1 MTMLRTLLLL
11 CLSLSLFLPLHA
23 NDELPDTSALES
35 QLAELNSREALTQRQ
50 SSDKQA
56 LEKALSFAAELARN
70 EKNLAALNR
79 RLREAPAELKRLQ
92 QRLDNLTSPD
102 MAALQAQYQDQSVA
116 ELASE
121 LNSALKEMEQQQNA
135 LAEVT
140 SSLINFQTLPERA
153 QTILARDLN
162 RAEQVRQQ
170 LTSGDMRN
178 NSLPDSE
185 QAALTLE
192 LAALESRMELNRR
205 ELWSADSLQAL
216 NEIRQRLLEQENAFT
231 EQRLAL
237 LQDEINRKRRART
250 EQMIAEA
257 LGDLPEN
264 LSNSPALS
272 SALETN
278 RALADQ
284 LLDLIESTNQ
294 LIRDNVRIET
304 SLDRSRQTLRNLNE
318 QIELLQGSLLLSQI
332 IYSQQSALKQIEFV
346 EGLEQHISELRLQQF
361 RLREQYES
369 LRDPVALANK
379 LLADKNLEASAT
391 VTESLSRIFTIRRD
405 LITQLD
411 NEISRQMKL
420 AISVQLNQQQL
431 EAIHRTLRNTVREQS
446 FWMPSNRAI
455 NQEWLLA
462 LPAMLS
468 DQIRNLPLRPMAEEL
483 AGALVADVWLI
494 TPFVIVAA
502 LLALRRRSIKAALAR
517 LEEGIG
523 RVRQDSQ
530 KHTPLALLYSALLD
544 APMPLLLIGMAVVFH
559 GAEGSYQQ
567 VAAITLFR
575 LAAVWLAFALSHRLL
590 ASGGIGERHFG
601 WTRENLVPVRRRI
614 LAIGAVIVVLLP
626 VSSIG
631 EHLPEQIADD
641 HLGLLILTLTNLCL
655 AVLLYRLAMAWPFS
669 ARGDLLR
676 RMFAYGFASFPLL
689 LMALALSGYYYTS
702 IKVAGRLLDSFYLL
716 MFWVVLQATAIRGLS
731 VAARRL
737 AFSRALAKRAAQA
750 EAREAT
756 DAEGGEAIEE
766 PKLDVEQINQQSL
779 RLIRIGLFA
788 TFAAVLYLVW
798 SDLLGTFGY
807 MDNLVLWESVSGS
820 GDSLQITRTSLG
832 DLVSALVIIL
842 VATLLIRN
850 LPGLLEVLILSRLT
864 LAPGSGYTITTLL
877 KYATFSIAL
886 VAFLGSLGFE
896 WNKLQWLV
904 AALGVGLGFGLQ
916 EIFAN
921 FVSGL
926 IVLFERPIRIG
937 DTITIGNLSGTV
949 SKIRIRATTIID
961 FDRKEIIVPNKTFVT
976 DQLVNWSLTD
986 PITRITIKVG
996 FAYGSDLDKARQV
1009 LTQAGKENSRVM
1021 ADPEP
1026 QVLFMAFGASTLD
1039 HELRVHVKDLADR
1052 LLVTDELNRRVDQ
1065 LCKEH
1070 DLVIAFNQLDVHLIN
1085 NNGDSACI
1093 STETKPDPS
1102 V

>member
-1 MTMLRTLLLL
+1 MTMLRTLLL
-11 CLSLSLFLPLHA
+11 CLSLSLSLPLHA
-23 NDELPDTSALES
+23 SNELPDTTALES
-35 QLAELNSREALTQRQ
+35 QLDELNSREALTQRQ
-50 SSDKQA
+50 AADKQA
-56 LEKALSFAAELARN
+56 LEKALGFVTELDRN
-70 EKNLAALNR
+70 KDSLAALNQ
-79 RLREAPAELKRLQ
+79 RLREAPAERRRLQ
-92 QRLDNLTSPD
+92 QRLDTLTAPD
-102 MAALQAQYQDQSVA
+102 MAALEAQYQNQPIA

-121 LNSALKEMEQQQNA
+121 LSSSLKEMEQQQNA

-140 SSLINFQTLPERA
+140 SELISFQTLPERA
-153 QTILARDLN
+153 QTILARDLS

-170 LTSGDMRN
+170 LASGDMRN
-178 NSLPDSE
+178 SNLSSAE

-205 ELWSADSLQAL
+205 ELWSADSLQSL
-216 NEIRQRLLEQENAFT
+216 SEVRQRLLEQENAFT
-231 EQRLAL
+231 EQRLSL
-237 LQDEINRKRRART
+237 LQDEINRQRRART

-257 LGDLPEN
+257 LGELPEN
-264 LSNSPALS
+264 LSDSPSLV

-284 LLDLIESTNQ
+284 LLDLTESTNQ

-318 QIELLQGSLLLSQI
+318 QIEVLQGSLLLSRI
-332 IYSQQSALKQIEFV
+332 IYAQQSALKQIEFV
-346 EGLEQHISELRLQQF
+346 EGLEQQISELRLQQF

-379 LLADKNLEASAT
+379 LIADKNLQASSAM
-391 VTESLSRIFTIRRD
+391 VDSLSRLFTIRRD
-405 LITQLD
+405 LIAQLD
-411 NEISRQMKL
+411 NEVSRQMKL

-455 NQEWLLA
+455 SREWLLA
-462 LPAMLS
+462 LPAMLA
-468 DQIRNLPLRPMAEEL
+468 DQIRNLPLRPVAEEL
-483 AGALVADVWLI
+483 ASALVADVWLI

-502 LLALRRRSIKAALAR
+502 LLAMRRRSIKTALVG
-517 LEEGIG
+517 LEQGIG

-530 KHTPLALLYSALLD
+530 KHTPLALLYSILLD
-544 APMPLLLIGMAVVFH
+544 APIPFLLIGMALVFH
-559 GAEGSYQQ
+559 GAEGTYQQ
-567 VAAITLFR
+567 VTAITLMR
-575 LAAVWLAFALSHRLL
+575 LAAVWLVFSLSHRLL

-601 WTRENLVPVRRRI
+601 WTRENLLPARRRI

-626 VSSIG
+626 VASIG
-631 EHLPEQIADD
+631 EHWPERIAED

-676 RMFAYGFASFPLL
+676 RILAYGFASLPLL
-689 LMALALSGYYYTS
+689 LMALALSGYYYTAV
-702 IKVAGRLLDSFYLL
+702 KVAGRLLDSFYLL

-737 AFSRALAKRAAQA
+737 AFSRALAKRAARL
-750 EAREAT
+750 EAKET
-756 DAEGGEAIEE
+756 GDAEGGESIEE

-788 TFAAVLYLVW
+788 AFGTVLYLVW

-820 GDSLQITRTSLG
+820 GDSLQVARTSLG
-832 DLVSALVIIL
+832 DLVSALIIIL
-842 VATLLIRN
+842 VAFLLIRN

-864 LAPGSGYTITTLL
+864 LAPGSSYTITTLL
-877 KYATFSIAL
+877 KYLIFSIAL

-896 WNKLQWLV
+896 WSKLQWLV

-986 PITRITIKVG
+986 PVTRITIKVG
-996 FAYGSDLDKARQV
+996 FAYGSDLDKARLV
-1009 LTQAGKENSRVM
+1009 LAQAGKENPRVM

-1052 LLVTDELNRRVDQ
+1052 LRVTDELNRRVDQ

-1085 NNGDSACI
+1085 SNGDSACI
-1093 STETKPDPS
+1093 SSEEK
-1102 V
+1102 

>member
-1 MTMLRTLLLL
+1 MTMLRTLLL
-11 CLSLSLFLPLHA
+11 CLSLSLSLPLHA
-23 NDELPDTSALES
+23 SNELPDTTALES
-35 QLAELNSREALTQRQ
+35 QLEELNSREALTQRQ
-50 SSDKQA
+50 AADKQA
-56 LEKALSFAAELARN
+56 LEKALGFVTELDRN
-70 EKNLAALNR
+70 KDSLAALNQ
-79 RLREAPAELKRLQ
+79 RLREAPAERRRLQ
-92 QRLDNLTSPD
+92 QRLDTLTAPD
-102 MAALQAQYQDQSVA
+102 MAALEAQYQNQPIA

-121 LNSALKEMEQQQNA
+121 LNSTLKEMEQQQNA

-140 SSLINFQTLPERA
+140 SELISFQTLPERA
-153 QTILARDLN
+153 QTILARDLS

-170 LTSGDMRN
+170 LASGDMRN
-178 NSLPDSE
+178 SNLSSAE

-205 ELWSADSLQAL
+205 ELWSADSLQSL
-216 NEIRQRLLEQENAFT
+216 SEVRQRLLEQENAFT
-231 EQRLAL
+231 EQRLSL
-237 LQDEINRKRRART
+237 LQDEINRQRRART

-257 LGDLPEN
+257 LGELPEN
-264 LSNSPALS
+264 LSDSPSLV

-284 LLDLIESTNQ
+284 LLDLTESTNQ

-318 QIELLQGSLLLSQI
+318 QIEVLQGSLLLSRI
-332 IYSQQSALKQIEFV
+332 IYAQQSALKQIEFV
-346 EGLEQHISELRLQQF
+346 EGLEQQISELRLQQF

-379 LLADKNLEASAT
+379 LIADKNLQASSAM
-391 VTESLSRIFTIRRD
+391 VDSLSRLFTIRRD
-405 LITQLD
+405 LIAQLD
-411 NEISRQMKL
+411 NEVSRQMKL

-455 NQEWLLA
+455 SREWLLA
-462 LPAMLS
+462 LPAMLA
-468 DQIRNLPLRPMAEEL
+468 DQIRNLPLRPVAEEL
-483 AGALVADVWLI
+483 ASALVADVWLI

-502 LLALRRRSIKAALAR
+502 LLAMRRRSIKTALVG
-517 LEEGIG
+517 LEQGIG

-530 KHTPLALLYSALLD
+530 KHTPLALLYSILLD
-544 APMPLLLIGMAVVFH
+544 APIPFLLIGMALVFH
-559 GAEGSYQQ
+559 GAEGTYQQ
-567 VAAITLFR
+567 VTAITLMR
-575 LAAVWLAFALSHRLL
+575 LAAVWLVFSLSHRLL

-601 WTRENLVPVRRRI
+601 WTRENLLPARRRI

-626 VSSIG
+626 VASIG
-631 EHLPEQIADD
+631 EHWPERIAED

-676 RMFAYGFASFPLL
+676 RILAYGFASLPLL
-689 LMALALSGYYYTS
+689 LMALALSGYYYTAV
-702 IKVAGRLLDSFYLL
+702 KVAGRLLDSFYLL

-737 AFSRALAKRAAQA
+737 AFSRALAKRAARL
-750 EAREAT
+750 EAKET
-756 DAEGGEAIEE
+756 GDAEGGESIEE

-788 TFAAVLYLVW
+788 AFGTVLYLVW

-820 GDSLQITRTSLG
+820 GDSLQVARTSLG
-832 DLVSALVIIL
+832 DLVSALIIIL
-842 VATLLIRN
+842 VAFLLIRN

-864 LAPGSGYTITTLL
+864 LAPGSSYTITTLL
-877 KYATFSIAL
+877 KYLIFSIAL

-896 WNKLQWLV
+896 WSKLQWLV

-986 PITRITIKVG
+986 PVTRITIKVG
-996 FAYGSDLDKARQV
+996 FAYGSDLDKARLV
-1009 LTQAGKENSRVM
+1009 LAQAGKENPRVM

-1052 LLVTDELNRRVDQ
+1052 LRVTDELNRRVDQ

-1085 NNGDSACI
+1085 SNGDSACI
-1093 STETKPDPS
+1093 SSEEK
-1102 V
+1102 

>member
-1 MTMLRTLLLL
+1 MTMLRSLLF
-11 CLSLSLFLPLHA
+11 CLSLSLSLPLYA
-23 NDELPDTSALES
+23 SDALPDIKALES
-35 QLAELNSREALTQRQ
+35 QLGDLEGRDALTQRQ
-50 SSDKQA
+50 VADKQA
-56 LEKALSFAAELARN
+56 LEKALGFAAELDRN
-70 EKNLAALNR
+70 TSNLDALNK
-79 RLREAPAELKRLQ
+79 RLREAPAERSKLQ
-92 QRLDNLTSPD
+92 QRLNNLTAPD
-102 MAALQAQYQDQSVA
+102 STALQEQYVNQPVT
-116 ELASE
+116 ELVSE
-121 LNSALKEMEQQQNA
+121 LNSTLKEMEQQQNA

-140 SSLINFQTLPERA
+140 SELISFQTLPERA
-153 QTILARDLN
+153 QTILARDLS

-170 LTSGDMRN
+170 LAGSGMRN
-178 NSLPDSE
+178 GDLSNAE
-185 QAALTLE
+185 QAALQLE
-192 LAALESRMELNRR
+192 LAALESRMELSRR
-205 ELWSADSLQAL
+205 ELWSADGLQAL
-216 NEIRQRLLEQENAFT
+216 AEIRQRLLEQENTFT

-237 LQDEINRKRRART
+237 LQDEINRKRQART
-250 EQMIAEA
+250 EQMITEA
-257 LGDLPEN
+257 LGELPED
-264 LSNSPALS
+264 LSGSPALRG
-272 SALETN
+272 AIEAN

-284 LLDLIESTNQ
+284 LLAMTESTNQ

-318 QIELLQGSLLLSQI
+318 QIELLQGSLLLSRI

-346 EGLEQHISELRLQQF
+346 EGLEQQISELRLQQF

-369 LRDPVALANK
+369 LRDPVAQANK
-379 LLADKNLEASAT
+379 LIDGKDPESSAGL
-391 VTESLSRIFTIRRD
+391 VESLSRIFTIRRD
-405 LITQLD
+405 LIGQLD

-455 NQEWLLA
+455 SREGLLA
-462 LPAMLS
+462 LPALLTE
-468 DQIRNLPLRPMAEEL
+468 QITSLPFGPVAEEL

-494 TPFVIVAA
+494 TPFVIVAV
-502 LLALRRRSIKAALAR
+502 LLAMRRRSIKAALIR

-530 KHTPLALLYSALLD
+530 KHTPLALLYSTLLD
-544 APMPLLLIGMAVVFH
+544 APVPLLLIGMALVFH
-559 GAEGSYQQ
+559 GAEGTYQQ
-567 VAAITLFR
+567 VTAITLMR
-575 LAAVWLAFALSHRLL
+575 LAAVWLVFSLSHRLL

-601 WTRENLVPVRRRI
+601 WPKENLVPARRHI
-614 LAIGAVIVVLLP
+614 LAIGAVIVLLLP
-626 VSSIG
+626 ITSIG
-631 EHLPEQIADD
+631 EHWPERIADD
-641 HLGLLILTLTNLCL
+641 HLGLLILSLTNLCL

-676 RMFAYGFASFPLL
+676 RILAYGFASLPLL
-689 LMALALSGYYYTS
+689 LMALAMSGYYYTAV
-702 IKVAGRLLDSFYLL
+702 KVAGRLLDSFYLL
-716 MFWVVLQATAIRGLS
+716 MFWVVLQATAVRGLS

-737 AFSRALAKRAAQA
+737 AFSRALAKRAARL
-750 EAREAT
+750 EAKESG
-756 DAEGGEAIEE
+756 DAEGGESIEE

-788 TFAAVLYLVW
+788 AFGTVLYLVW

-820 GDSLQITRTSLG
+820 GDSLQVARTSLG
-832 DLVSALVIIL
+832 DLVSALIIIL

-864 LAPGSGYTITTLL
+864 LAPGSSYTITTLL
-877 KYATFSIAL
+877 KYVIFSIAL
-886 VAFLGSLGFE
+886 VTFLSSLGFE
-896 WNKLQWLV
+896 WSKLQWLV

-926 IVLFERPIRIG
+926 IILFERPIRIG

-986 PITRITIKVG
+986 PVTRITIKVG
-996 FAYGSDLDKARQV
+996 FAYGSDLDKARLV
-1009 LTQAGKENSRVM
+1009 LTQAAKENPRVM
-1021 ADPEP
+1021 VDPEP

-1039 HELRVHVKDLADR
+1039 HELRVHVKELTDR
-1052 LLVTDELNRRVDQ
+1052 LRATDELNRRIDQ

-1070 DLVIAFNQLDVHLIN
+1070 DLEIAFNQLDVHLIN
-1085 NNGDSACI
+1085 SNGDSACI
-1093 STETKPDPS
+1093 SSEEKSSSGD
-1102 V
+1102 

>member
-1 MTMLRTLLLL
+1 MTMLRTLLL
-11 CLSLSLFLPLHA
+11 CLSVSLSLPLHA
-23 NDELPDTSALES
+23 SDELPDTAALES
-35 QLAELNSREALTQRQ
+35 QLEELNSREALTQRQ
-50 SSDKQA
+50 ATDKQA
-56 LEKALSFAAELARN
+56 LEKALGFVTELDRN
-70 EKNLAALNR
+70 EDSLVALNQ
-79 RLREAPAELKRLQ
+79 RLREAPAERRRLQ
-92 QRLDNLTSPD
+92 QRLDTLTAPD
-102 MAALQAQYQDQSVA
+102 MAALEAQYQNQPIA

-121 LNSALKEMEQQQNA
+121 LNSTLKEMEQQQNA

-140 SSLINFQTLPERA
+140 SELISFQTLPERA

-170 LTSGDMRN
+170 LARSDMR
-178 NSLPDSE
+178 SSHLSSAE

-192 LAALESRMELNRR
+192 LAALESRMELKRR
-205 ELWSADSLQAL
+205 ELWSADNLQAL
-216 NEIRQRLLEQENAFT
+216 SEIRQRLLERENVFI

-237 LQDEINRKRRART
+237 LQDEINRKRRERT

-257 LGDLPEN
+257 LGELPEN
-264 LSNSPALS
+264 VSDSPALR

-284 LLDLIESTNQ
+284 LLDLTESTNQ

-318 QIELLQGSLLLSQI
+318 QIEVLQGSLLLSRI
-332 IYSQQSALKQIEFV
+332 IYGQQAALKQIEFV
-346 EGLEQHISELRLQQF
+346 EGLEQQISGLRLQQF

-369 LRDPVALANK
+369 LRDPVAQANK
-379 LLADKNLEASAT
+379 LIAEKDLESSPG
-391 VTESLSRIFTIRRD
+391 VVDSLSQIFSIRRD
-405 LITQLD
+405 LISQLD
-411 NEISRQMKL
+411 NEVSRQMKL

-431 EAIHRTLRNTVREQS
+431 QAIHRTLRSTVREQS

-455 NQEWLLA
+455 SLEGVLA
-462 LPAMLS
+462 LPALLAE
-468 DQIRNLPLRPMAEEL
+468 QIANLPFAPVAEEL
-483 AGALVADVWLI
+483 AGALLADVWLI

-502 LLALRRRSIKAALAR
+502 LLAMRRRSIKTALVK

-530 KHTPLALLYSALLD
+530 KHTPLALLYSTLLD
-544 APMPLLLIGMAVVFH
+544 APVPLLLIGMALVFH
-559 GAEGSYQQ
+559 GAEGTYQQ
-567 VAAITLFR
+567 VTAITLMR
-575 LAAVWLAFALSHRLL
+575 MAAVWLVFALSHRLL

-601 WTRENLVPVRRRI
+601 WPRENLLPARRHI
-614 LAIGAVIVVLLP
+614 LAIGAVIVLLLP
-626 VSSIG
+626 VTSIG
-631 EHLPEQIADD
+631 EHWPERIAED
-641 HLGLLILTLTNLCL
+641 HLGLLTLALTNLCL

-676 RMFAYGFASFPLL
+676 RVLAYGFASLPLL
-689 LMALALSGYYYTS
+689 LMALALSGYYYTAV
-702 IKVAGRLLDSFYLL
+702 KVAGRLLDSFYLL

-737 AFSRALAKRAAQA
+737 AFNRALAKRAARQ
-750 EAREAT
+750 EAKET
-756 DAEGGEAIEE
+756 GDAEGGEAIEE

-788 TFAAVLYLVW
+788 AFGMVLYLVW

-820 GDSLQITRTSLG
+820 GDSLQVARTSLG
-832 DLVSALVIIL
+832 DLISALIIIL

-864 LAPGSGYTITTLL
+864 LAPGSSYTITTLL
-877 KYATFSIAL
+877 KYVIFSIAL

-896 WNKLQWLV
+896 WSKLQWLV

-986 PITRITIKVG
+986 PVTRITIKVG
-996 FAYGSDLDKARQV
+996 FAYGSDLEKARLV
-1009 LTQAGKENSRVM
+1009 LTQAGKGNPRVM

-1052 LLVTDELNRRVDQ
+1052 LRVTDELNRRVDQ

-1085 NNGDSACI
+1085 NNGDSTCI
-1093 STETKPDPS
+1093 SSEKK
-1102 V
+1102 